1 MTEALMSIGELA
13 RERGVKV
20 PTIRFYESIGLMP
33 AAPRTAS
40 GRRLYG
46 EKASRRLAFVK
57 HARDLGFN
65 VEAVRSLLELSD
77 QPQLPC
83 AEADRLAGEH
93 LENVRQKISQLEA
106 LRDEL
111 ARITTECAHG
121 RVAECRVIETLADHS
136 LCLSD
141 HRA

>member
-1 MTEALMSIGELA
+1 MSDELMSIGHLA
-13 RERGVKV
+13 RKRAVKV

-33 AAPRTAS
+33 AARRTES

-46 EKASRRLAFVK
+46 EDASRRLGFIR
-57 HARDLGFN
+57 HARDLGFS

-77 QPQLPC
+77 QPQMSC

-93 LENVRQKISQLEA
+93 LESVQQKIAQLEA

-111 ARITTECAHG
+111 VRITAECAHG
-121 RVAECRVIETLADHS
+121 RVAECRVIEA
-136 LCLSD
+136 LSD
-141 HRA
+141 PN